1 MISNVSSSPLI
12 LPNLIR
18 FQNGAG
24 KLSYPVKPDQN
35 ITAQFKYITTFP
47 SEDGGDNVSVYKLQ
61 ILDQLLEQVV
71 GESGKGKEYLRISND
86 AADSLIDKLKG
97 QLLNREYNAKKSYG
111 NLSPEKGII
120 LDIYA

>member
-1 MISNVSSSPLI
+1 MVSSVSSSPII

-24 KLSYPVKPDQN
+24 KISYPVKPDQN
-35 ITAQFKYITTFP
+35 IFAQFKYITTFP

-61 ILDQLLEQVV
+61 ILDQLLEKLV
-71 GESGKGKEYLRISND
+71 GEPGKGSDYLRISKD
-86 AADSLIDKLKG
+86 FADSLISKLKG
-97 QLLNREYNAKKSYG
+97 ELANREYNSNKSYG

-120 LDIYA
+120 LNTFA